1 MKKPKSDPRDKRVVN
16 RLRRA
21 SNLSDWLISTGL
33 FAIVAQWA
41 LGYPG
46 VFEGFDFDDFDH
58 SLLIFAA
65 TNYWFLAEQWPG
77 IFLAFALYFW
87 LWSYRAHTLNEM
99 DILDG
104 LYPEG
109 QSPTDWEKV
118 TNKRYVKALAVG
130 IVVVFVLLAAL
141 LNYPSLFALAMLALS
156 CQDIFGNEIMRENL
170 RRIFAE
176 FDCDLPDDDPRCALH
191 LGRQAAALR
200 YWLGYP
206 HLLRIACMM
215 VATVLVLALT
225 VLSASFPEHL
235 AGIGM
240 SAAKIK
246 IIATLALIIII
257 LTNELVMHR
266 WRAARDE
273 ELLSVE
279 IAFDEAQ
286 AARAAAAEAERPA
299 AGSKPKDDPPPPPDP
314 PPGGG

>member
-1 MKKPKSDPRDKRVVN
+1 MKRKLDPRDKRVVN

-33 FAIVAQWA
+33 FTIVAQWA

-46 VFEGFDFDDFDH
+46 VFEGFDFDDLDR

-65 TNYWFLAEQWPG
+65 TNYWFLLEQWPG
-77 IFLAFALYFW
+77 IFLAVTLYFW

-118 TNKRYVKALAVG
+118 TNKRFVKVLAVG

-156 CQDIFGNEIMRENL
+156 CQDIFGNEILRENL

-191 LGRQAAALR
+191 LGRQAAARR
-200 YWLGYP
+200 YWLVRP

-215 VATVLVLALT
+215 VATLLVLALT
-225 VLSASFPEHL
+225 VLPVSFPDHL
-235 AGIGM
+235 ASIGM
-240 SAAKIK
+240 TAATINN
-246 IIATLALIIII
+246 IATLALVVII
-257 LTNELVMHR
+257 LANELVMHR

-273 ELLSVE
+273 DLLSVE
-279 IAFDEAQ
+279 ITFDEAQ
-286 AARAAAAEAERPA
+286 AARDTAPTGGTIIPVAKDQADNNGEPGPA
-299 AGSKPKDDPPPPPDP
+299 V
-314 PPGGG
+314 

>member
-1 MKKPKSDPRDKRVVN
+1 MKRKSDPRDKRVVN

-33 FAIVAQWA
+33 FTIVAQWA

-46 VFEGFDFDDFDH
+46 VFDGFDFDDLDR
-58 SLLIFAA
+58 SLLILAA
-65 TNYWFLAEQWPG
+65 TNYWFLLEQWTG
-77 IFLAFALYFW
+77 IFLAVTLYFW

-118 TNKRYVKALAVG
+118 TNKRFVKVLAVG
-130 IVVVFVLLAAL
+130 IVVVFILLAAL

-156 CQDIFGNEIMRENL
+156 CQDIFGNEILRENL

-176 FDCDLPDDDPRCALH
+176 YDCDLPDDDPRCALH
-191 LGRQAAALR
+191 LGRQAAARR
-200 YWLGYP
+200 YWLERP

-215 VATVLVLALT
+215 VATLLVLALT
-225 VLSASFPEHL
+225 VLPVSFPEHL
-235 AGIGM
+235 ASIGM
-240 SAAKIK
+240 TAAKINN
-246 IIATLALIIII
+246 IATLALVVII
-257 LTNELVMHR
+257 LANELVMHR

-273 ELLSVE
+273 DLLSVE

-286 AARAAAAEAERPA
+286 AARDAAPT
-299 AGSKPKDDPPPPPDP
+299 GGNPDP
-314 PPGGG
+314 TAQLNPRPGGDDTPRQ